1 MKKRWQKENTES
13 MFISTGCIED
23 FKSSFRYIFKLSP
36 RKFSL
41 TVCNVKHLALYN
53 TYNLY

>member
-1 MKKRWQKENTES
+1 